1 MTDKSINI
9 EQVKALNLSAS
20 TKIKLIH
27 SSIFINTRKNI
38 GQLSR
43 KSFTGGRYY
52 LVYLCTLVK
61 LNLRRLS
68 PKTRLTQVNL
78 EYPYFVCG
86 KEVLDDHA
94 GIHCDDYHC
103 GYHTSCIHTVNNTYN
118 ILSKSNI
125 SWICAKSWSLNTTHS
140 NIHDNP
146 INGQQSYY
154 SALSDDQIDPPD
166 SPVYINSS

>member
-1 MTDKSINI
+1 MKLKDWASFFSLFSRSPYTIIFHYQHMINKSINI

-78 EYPYFVCG
+78 EYPCFVCG

-94 GIHCDDYHC
+94 G
-103 GYHTSCIHTVNNTYN
+103 STVT
-118 ILSKSNI
+118 II
-125 SWICAKSWSLNTTHS
+125 TVGTTQAAS
-140 NIHDNP
+140 TR
-146 INGQQSYY
+146 
-154 SALSDDQIDPPD
+154 
-166 SPVYINSS
+166 